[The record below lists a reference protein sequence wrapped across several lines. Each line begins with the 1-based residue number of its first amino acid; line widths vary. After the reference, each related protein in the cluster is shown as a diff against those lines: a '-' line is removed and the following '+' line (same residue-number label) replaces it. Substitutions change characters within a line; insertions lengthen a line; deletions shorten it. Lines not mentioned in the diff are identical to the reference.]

1 MQERVKELKKEQDQL
16 EEYIKDN
23 KRQRASLTPQRI
35 KTRMP
40 RVGDHVV
47 AMWGMS
53 QWQYFTATVVD
64 YDPVEMLEFH
74 CWLQTNNILFREY
87 TIDWDDNDPTGRT
100 VNFQNIAL
108 DVQPDQQSINIGTIV
123 LFKQGKMAEYW
134 LI

>member
-1 MQERVKELKKEQDQL
+1 MDQILFRPENVEAAYQKTFLQQLEEEAKEMQERVKELKKEQDQL

-23 KRQRASLTPQRI
+23 KRQRASLTPKRI

-64 YDPVEMLEFH
+64 YNPVEM
-74 CWLQTNNILFREY
+74 
-87 TIDWDDNDPTGRT
+87 
-100 VNFQNIAL
+100 
-108 DVQPDQQSINIGTIV
+108 
-123 LFKQGKMAEYW
+123 
-134 LI
+134 

>member
-47 AMWGMS
+47 AMWDMS
-53 QWQYFTATVVD
+53 EWQYFTATVVD
-64 YDPVEMLEFH
+64 YNPIEM
-74 CWLQTNNILFREY
+74 
-87 TIDWDDNDPTGRT
+87 
-100 VNFQNIAL
+100 
-108 DVQPDQQSINIGTIV
+108 
-123 LFKQGKMAEYW
+123 
-134 LI
+134 